1 MLIADADV
9 PDQVIQALQAV
20 RFEII
25 RAKELGIPI
34 DDDRPLME
42 GVRERNGV
50 LTTKDTGIPSQAY
63 LYQYAQNGLTV
74 VVLRWKKSRPK
85 DWQEMV
91 LAILRDAELW
101 HQIAAKT
108 PSVISVTRTGSRP
121 RAWRDIPATIAEA
134 AKGRVNG

>member
-63 LYQYAQNGLTV
+63 LYQYAQICPKWADSSGFTMEKISPERLAGNG
-74 VVLRWKKSRPK
+74 S
-85 DWQEMV
+85 
-91 LAILRDAELW
+91 
-101 HQIAAKT
+101 
-108 PSVISVTRTGSRP
+108 SYS
-121 RAWRDIPATIAEA
+121 
-134 AKGRVNG
+134 